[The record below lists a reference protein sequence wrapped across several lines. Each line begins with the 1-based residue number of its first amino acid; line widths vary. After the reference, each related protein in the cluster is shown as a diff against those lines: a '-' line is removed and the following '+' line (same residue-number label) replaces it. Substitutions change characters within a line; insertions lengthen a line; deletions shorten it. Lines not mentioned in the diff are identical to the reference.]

1 MPRPRIYRE
10 VLPPALK
17 GDHGPSCTG
26 SVRVGLLRVDPM
38 RHPPP
43 MISNPAGIRST
54 GTGEPACS
62 YHGRPRCR
70 RPHRVRRRAP
80 RHSRTRT
87 DPAHSNIACE
97 NSVSARLIDFEN
109 VWQYTT

>member
-26 SVRVGLLRVDPM
+26 SVRVGQLRVDPM

-70 RPHRVRRRAP
+70 RPPSVPPRAP
-80 RHSRTRT
+80 PPQPKPERG
-87 DPAHSNIACE
+87 
-97 NSVSARLIDFEN
+97 
-109 VWQYTT
+109 

>member
-26 SVRVGLLRVDPM
+26 SVRVGQLRVDPM

-54 GTGEPACS
+54 GTGEASLQLEPRPAAL
-62 YHGRPRCR
+62 HR
-70 RPHRVRRRAP
+70 RPPSVPPRAP
-80 RHSRTRT
+80 PQPKPERGH
-87 DPAHSNIACE
+87 
-97 NSVSARLIDFEN
+97 
-109 VWQYTT
+109 